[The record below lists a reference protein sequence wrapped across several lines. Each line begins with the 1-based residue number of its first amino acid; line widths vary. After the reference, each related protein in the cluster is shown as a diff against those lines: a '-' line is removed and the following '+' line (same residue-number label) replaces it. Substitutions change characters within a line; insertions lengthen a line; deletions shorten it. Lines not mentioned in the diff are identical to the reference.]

1 MLIPIAIYGD
11 HKDAL
16 DGTINAP
23 RVDMGEPNAGI
34 APKFAPW

>member
-1 MLIPIAIYGD
+1 MLIPIALYGD
-11 HKDAL
+11 KGAL
-16 DGTINAP
+16 DGTINAM